1 MLLQDFLAERL
12 LLDAIVTVVDA
23 KHIEQHLDE
32 EKPEGV
38 ENEACPCPSSLSDLQ
53 EHSHTHSKL
62 ALRMHMPSEITAT
75 KVCLIMG
82 LCL

>member
-38 ENEACPCPSSLSDLQ
+38 ENEACPCPSSLCDLQ
-53 EHSHTHSKL
+53 ERPHTPWLCASTCHLESQPQRQSL
-62 ALRMHMPSEITAT
+62 MMS
-75 KVCLIMG
+75 

>member
-1 MLLQDFLAERL
+1 MSLQDFLAERL

-32 EKPEGV
+32 MKPEGV
-38 ENEACPCPSSLSDLQ
+38 ENEACPCPSSLIDLQ
-53 EHSHTHSKL
+53 EHPHTHRLCASPCHLKPQPQKWSL
-62 ALRMHMPSEITAT
+62 M
-75 KVCLIMG
+75 MG

>member
-1 MLLQDFLAERL
+1 MSLQDFLAERL

-53 EHSHTHSKL
+53 GHPHTHW
-62 ALRMHMPSEITAT
+62 LRASTCHLESQPQR
-75 KVCLIMG
+75 
-82 LCL
+82 